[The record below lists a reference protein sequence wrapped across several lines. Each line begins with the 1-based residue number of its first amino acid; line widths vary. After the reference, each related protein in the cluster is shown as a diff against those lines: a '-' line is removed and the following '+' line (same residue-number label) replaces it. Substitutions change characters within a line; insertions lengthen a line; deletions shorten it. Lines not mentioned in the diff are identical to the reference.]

1 MAGHTMKNKGKD
13 TELTFGVSGRLY
25 ESNVLLYDHQTES
38 LWSQLK
44 EEAVTG
50 PMTGTRLVAVPSSLT
65 TWKQWQTQHPET
77 FVLSTQTGYDRNYDY
92 SPYEAYARYPS
103 PLFPIANQDDRLA
116 PKERI
121 IGVSLNGK
129 HKAYSLTALE
139 KRGTPLDDHIG
150 ERAVRVSYD
159 AEAKSARIVDGKSG
173 EILPSVIAYWFAWAS
188 FHPDASVYG
197 SESQTSQ

>member
-1 MAGHTMKNKGKD
+1 MYGRTIKNKDKD
-13 TELTFGVSGRLY
+13 TELTFGVSGCLY

-50 PMTGTRLVAVPSSLT
+50 PMTGTRLPAVPSVLT
-65 TWKQWQTQHPET
+65 TWKQWQAQHPGT
-77 FVLSTQTGYDRNYDY
+77 LVLSTQTGHDRNYDY
-92 SPYEAYARYPS
+92 SPSEAYARHPS
-103 PLFPIANQDDRLA
+103 PLFPIENQDDRLA
-116 PKERI
+116 LKERI

-129 HKAYSLTALE
+129 HKAYSLTALK

-150 ERAVRVSYD
+150 ERAIQVSYD

-188 FHPDASVYG
+188 FHPQASVYG
-197 SESQTSQ
+197 QESQTGQ